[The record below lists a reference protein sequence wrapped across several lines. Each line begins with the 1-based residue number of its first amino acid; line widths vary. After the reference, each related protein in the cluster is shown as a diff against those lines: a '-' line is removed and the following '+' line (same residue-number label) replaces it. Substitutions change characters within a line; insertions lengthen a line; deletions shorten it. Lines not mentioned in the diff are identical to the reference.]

1 MMHFA
6 CSRCGHRQEV
16 DASCQACGNDV
27 VQDLRER
34 RARDYLHE
42 LESRSQRRKHAR
54 YISAGAIAGILVFVA
69 SWILIGWIASNHPT
83 GASVRVP
90 LRGGSVAVNDGN
102 APFFAAAL
110 AGLGALAA
118 TTTVLELT
126 RGRRRRFPYLD
137 EYDP

>member
-16 DASCQACGNDV
+16 DASC
-27 VQDLRER
+27 
-34 RARDYLHE
+34 
-42 LESRSQRRKHAR
+42 
-54 YISAGAIAGILVFVA
+54 A
-69 SWILIGWIASNHPT
+69 SHHPT
-83 GASVRVP
+83 GASVRVS